1 MKTIIAGSRTI
12 TDLAIIDKA
21 VQASGFVIT
30 ELVEGGA
37 KGVDALAKVWAE
49 ENGLPITEFKADW
62 KIYGRG
68 AGPVRNQKMAEYAD
82 ALIAVWDGESRGT
95 KNMISLAKKLNLK
108 CFIYI
113 IQIKNASWFNWI
125 YQSLLVSK

>member
-12 TDLAIIDKA
+12 TDLAMIDKA
-21 VQASGFVIT
+21 VRASGFVIT

-37 KGVDALAKVWAE
+37 QGVDSLAKIWAADI
-49 ENGLPITEFKADW
+49 GLLITEFKADW

-68 AGPVRNQKMAEYAD
+68 AGTIRNQKMAEYAD

-108 CFIYI
+108 CFIYFI
-113 IQIKNASWFNWI
+113 PILNAP
-125 YQSLLVSK
+125 

>member
-1 MKTIIAGSRTI
+1 MNNFLVDPKP
-12 TDLAIIDKA
+12 
-21 VQASGFVIT
+21 GFVIT
-30 ELVEGGA
+30 ELIEGGA
-37 KGVDALAKVWAE
+37 KGVDSLAKVWAE

-113 IQIKNASWFNWI
+113 IPIINASKNGF
-125 YQSLLVSK
+125 LHLC